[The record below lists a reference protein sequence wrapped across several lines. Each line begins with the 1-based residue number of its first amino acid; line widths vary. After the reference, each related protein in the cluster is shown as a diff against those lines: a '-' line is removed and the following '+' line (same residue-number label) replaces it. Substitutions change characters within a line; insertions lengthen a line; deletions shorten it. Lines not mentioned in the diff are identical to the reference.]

1 MGSARLRQRPRQQ
14 NQVCL
19 TLKVRRMSITSCASG
34 RETSIQSKGGYKCL
48 PARADETCPHHVLPL
63 TSLSLGT
70 RAPLARCS
78 IRPRLAQAPLGLGRL
93 GPRSPLLAPSP
104 HPPPPA
110 PAGPC
115 MPWST
120 LPPTLCRRKPSGG
133 QSGKAG
139 GIPRPFK
146 WPPSNN
152 RKTTRRHR
160 LRDACGGFLKGVA
173 SGVRGG
179 GERRKINVE
188 EEGSG

>member
-19 TLKVRRMSITSCASG
+19 TLKVRRMSITSCARG
-34 RETSIQSKGGYKCL
+34 RGTSTQSKGGYKCL
-48 PARADETCPHHVLPL
+48 PARAAETCPHHVLPL

-93 GPRSPLLAPSP
+93 GPRSPHLAPSP
-104 HPPPPA
+104 HPPPP

-120 LPPTLCRRKPSGG
+120 LPPRLCRRASGG
-133 QSGKAG
+133 QPGKAG

-152 RKTTRRHR
+152 SKTTRRHH

-188 EEGSG
+188 EKGSG